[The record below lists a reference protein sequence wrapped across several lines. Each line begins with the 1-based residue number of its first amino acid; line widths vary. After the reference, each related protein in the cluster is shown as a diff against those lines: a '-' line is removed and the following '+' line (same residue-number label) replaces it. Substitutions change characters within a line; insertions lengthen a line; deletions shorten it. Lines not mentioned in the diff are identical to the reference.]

1 MKKESIHSIFE
12 NIASDYDWM
21 NWVISLG
28 LHRLWRRRALTKLE
42 IESGARVLDV
52 CCGTGNLTVKLA
64 REVGPEGEVIGVD
77 FSETMLERGVEKVED
92 LGLNQVVL
100 KQGNALNLKFREG
113 AFDYVTIGFGLRNVT
128 DLQQALGEMK
138 RVAKEGGIIA
148 SLELSHPVYKGY
160 RELFN
165 IYVFNVVP
173 WLGKL
178 FTNQYEEYAW
188 LPKSLAEFPD
198 SKKLK
203 EIFRK
208 LGFRQVKTELFA
220 GGAVALHVGKK

>member
-1 MKKESIHSIFE
+1 MKQEYIHSIFE
-12 NIASDYDWM
+12 NIAADYDWM

-28 LHRLWRRRALTKLE
+28 LHRLWRERALAKLN

-64 REVGPEGEVIGVD
+64 REVGPEGEVVGVD
-77 FSETMLERGVEKVED
+77 FSETMLERGSEKVEA
-92 LGLNQVVL
+92 LGLNQVLL
-100 KQGNALNLKFREG
+100 KQGNALNLKFKEKD
-113 AFDYVTIGFGLRNVT
+113 FDYVIVGFGLRNVT
-128 DLQQALGEMK
+128 DLKKALAEMK

-148 SLELSHPVYKGY
+148 SLELSHPVYRGY

-188 LPKSLAEFPD
+188 LPKSLADFPG
-198 SKKLK
+198 SKELK
-203 EIFRK
+203 GIFRE
-208 LGFRQVKTELFA
+208 LGFSQVKTKLFA
-220 GGAVALHVGKK
+220 GGAIALHIGKK

>member
-1 MKKESIHSIFE
+1 MKKEAIHSIFE
-12 NIASDYDWM
+12 NIAPNYDWM

-28 LHRLWRRRALTKLE
+28 LHRLWRRRALTKLN

-52 CCGTGNLTVKLA
+52 CCGTGNWTVKLA

-77 FSETMLERGVEKVED
+77 FSETMLEIGVEKIED
-92 LGLNQVVL
+92 LDLNQVTL
-100 KQGNALNLKFREG
+100 KQGNTLNLKFKAET
-113 AFDYVTIGFGLRNVT
+113 FDYVTVGFGLRNVT
-128 DLQQALGEMK
+128 DLQQALAEMK
-138 RVAKEGGIIA
+138 RVAKERGVIA

-188 LPKSLAEFPD
+188 LPKSLADFPD
-198 SKKLK
+198 SKELE
-203 EIFRK
+203 EIFSK
-208 LGFRQVKTELFA
+208 VGFKQVKAELFA
-220 GGAVALHVGKK
+220 GGAVALHIGKK